1 MNTKK
6 HFPLKNYSMLFFSLI
21 LWIFLFEFILPTNL
35 FLPKPSVVLI
45 SFSSLWNE
53 YNLLSNL
60 ISTFGCIY
68 LSLLLALFFSK
79 FLSNMILDKK
89 FSNVLDNKRN
99 KGYLIFLIFV
109 FLILSTIWFSDFYFL
124 KLIFASALS
133 TAAFTIKSLKMM
145 ANVDKNF
152 VDSMQ
157 SLGFTKH
164 LIQYKIVPKLIR
176 PSQLNFMGNFQYTL
190 WLILIIYEILIGR
203 EGIGVMLK
211 KIVEYKDLSAAVAL
225 LLILGLMMFVINRI
239 YSVVVKNFNF
249 QVDHE

>member
-1 MNTKK
+1 MNTNSRL
-6 HFPLKNYSMLFFSLI
+6 PLKNFSPFLIPLI
-21 LWIFLFEFILPTNL
+21 LWIVLFEFIIPTNS
-35 FLPKPSVVLI
+35 FLPKPSLVLL
-45 SFSSLWNE
+45 SFPSLWKD
-53 YNLLSNL
+53 YNLPANF

-79 FLSNMILDKK
+79 YLSNMIIDKK

-157 SLGFTKH
+157 SLGYTKH

-176 PSQLNFMGNFQYTL
+176 PSQLNFMDNFQYTL
-190 WLILIIYEILIGR
+190 WLILIIYEILIGG
-203 EGIGVMLK
+203 EGIGIMFK
-211 KIVEYKDLSAAVAL
+211 KIVEYKDLSAAAAM
-225 LLILGLMMFVINRI
+225 LLILGFMMLAINKI
-239 YSVVVKNFNF
+239 YSYSVKNFNYQF
-249 QVDHE
+249 NHE